1 MGYLIELSF
10 SLKNV
15 QNHQDLITNILDKA
29 EKNNCEFYFKDFEFS
44 NKNTLCIYSIR
55 FGLENNM
62 IAFIRYIRNQKKIK
76 IDLLGIENTRL
87 DILFASKKYLHTMNK
102 DKAIEYLKNKKNGSL
117 KELSPSIYSALK
129 CN

>member
-44 NKNTLCIYSIR
+44 NKNTLCIYSIQ